1 MTRATD
7 TPPQGFED
15 VLTELEALVDT
26 LERGKL
32 TLEQSLAHFERGIEL
47 THTCR
52 QALDAAEQKVRI
64 LTDESSD
71 APPEPFRNH
80 D

>member
-1 MTRATD
+1 MTYTAD
-7 TPPQGFED
+7 TRPQGFED
-15 VLTELEALVDT
+15 TLTELESLVDT
-26 LERGKL
+26 LEQGEL

-47 THTCR
+47 TRTCR

-64 LTDESSD
+64 LTDG
-71 APPEPFRNH
+71 APEPFQNH